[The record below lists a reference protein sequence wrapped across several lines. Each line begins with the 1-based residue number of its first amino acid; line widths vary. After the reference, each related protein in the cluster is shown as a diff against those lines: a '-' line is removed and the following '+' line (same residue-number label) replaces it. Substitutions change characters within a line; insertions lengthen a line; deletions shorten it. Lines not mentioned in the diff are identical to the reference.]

1 MNTSALVDLAGT
13 GATYVLYLLVALST
27 IQVALVI
34 ERVIT
39 FRRSRAPRQLRTSV
53 RDALASNSAP
63 ALALAVTA
71 DRSLEGKVMAVGAA
85 AAIRGPEAMEQLMGS
100 ALAEERLHLERG
112 LSFLGTV
119 GNNAP
124 FVGLFGTVL
133 GIIHA
138 TAELSTAQGRAGASV
153 MAGISEALV
162 STAVGLVVALPAVA
176 AYNYFQRAI
185 QRRVVAAE
193 SLSSELL
200 AHVKAPIARPSRKV
214 V

>member
-13 GATYVLYLLVALST
+13 GATWVLYLLVALSA
-27 IQVALVI
+27 IQLALVI
-34 ERVIT
+34 ERGIA
-39 FRRSRAPRQLRTSV
+39 FWRSRAPVNLRASV
-53 RDALASNSAP
+53 RDALATNSAA

-85 AAIRGPEAMEQLMGS
+85 AAPRGAKAMAELMKS
-100 ALAEERLHLERG
+100 ALADERLHLERG
-112 LSFLGTV
+112 LAFLGTL

-138 TAELSTAQGRAGASV
+138 TAELSTAQGHAGATV
-153 MAGISEALV
+153 MSGISEALV
-162 STAVGLVVALPAVA
+162 STAIGLVVALPAVA
-176 AYNYFQRAI
+176 AFNFFQRAI
-185 QRRVVAAE
+185 KRRVVAAE
-193 SLSSELL
+193 SLGSELL
-200 AHVKAPIARPSRKV
+200 AHVEAPIARPSRKV